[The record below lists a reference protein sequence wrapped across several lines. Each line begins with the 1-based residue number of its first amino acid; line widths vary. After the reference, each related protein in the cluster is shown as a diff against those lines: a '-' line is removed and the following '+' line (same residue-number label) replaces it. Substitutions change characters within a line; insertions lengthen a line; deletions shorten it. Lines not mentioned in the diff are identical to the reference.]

1 MINKIDFNGKVWFEG
16 SFDEWIFAWSKDE
29 KVLLVTY
36 ANGDFDNIIGRL
48 VEDKGETYS
57 TKAEKIAYNV
67 NFNEIENAVRLL
79 AEADSMYDTIRLDF
93 SNKKDVFSLT
103 RDCNM

>member
-1 MINKIDFNGKVWFEG
+1 MKKTFLNNKEWHEG

-36 ANGDFDNIIGRL
+36 ANGDFDNIVGRL

-79 AEADSMYDTIRLDF
+79 AEADSMYDTIRIDF
-93 SNKKDVFSLT
+93 SNKKDVFSLA

>member
-1 MINKIDFNGKVWFEG
+1 MLNKIDFNGNEWYEG

-36 ANGDFDNIIGRL
+36 ANSDFENIIRRL
-48 VEDKGETYS
+48 VEDKGDKYS

-79 AEADSMYDTIRLDF
+79 VEADSMYDTIRLDF
-93 SNKKDVFSLT
+93 SNKKDVLELY
-103 RDCNM
+103 RECAM